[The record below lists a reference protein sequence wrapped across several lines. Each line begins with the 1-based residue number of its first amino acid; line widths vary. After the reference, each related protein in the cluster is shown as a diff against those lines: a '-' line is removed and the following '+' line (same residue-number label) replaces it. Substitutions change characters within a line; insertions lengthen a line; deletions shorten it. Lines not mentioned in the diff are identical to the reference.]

1 MPSRSLKNELAHE
14 YRADLVSRPACKPV
28 FSLYKSASAAGT
40 AVQPGIFHR
49 LAGVGVHVALSLV
62 LVAGLCTAAHA
73 QKINV
78 VYDKQLNFVQFK
90 TFAWAPHGAIAH
102 PMLAANAVGAI
113 EQELKARGLQKVNI
127 NDSPGLIIQIYG
139 SIDQD
144 STFYSNDPLYN
155 ATGGIPPFDPS
166 FSGSLLTGMYG
177 NTTVTIH
184 KGQLVVDLIDAANK
198 KLVWRGMSQ
207 QNLAMHNKNK
217 LIDQVNNTI
226 AKLFKQYPVKA
237 EG

>member
-1 MPSRSLKNELAHE
+1 MLNRLAKKSIYEDVVSGHDFSRVDEPFVSPTPGGLQPATGAHF
-14 YRADLVSRPACKPV
+14 RPFQRPA
-28 FSLYKSASAAGT
+28 
-40 AVQPGIFHR
+40 R
-49 LAGVGVHVALSLV
+49 VGVHLVLSLLLIV
-62 LVAGLCTAAHA
+62 GLGAGARA

-78 VYDKQLNFVQFK
+78 TYDKQLNFAQFK
-90 TFAWAPHGAIAH
+90 TFAWAPQGAVAH
-102 PMLAANAVGAI
+102 PMLTANVVGAI
-113 EQELKARGLQKVNI
+113 EQELKARGLQKVNV
-127 NDSPGLIIQIYG
+127 NENPGLIIQVYG
-139 SIDQD
+139 SVDQD

-207 QNLAMHNKNK
+207 QNLAAHNPNK
-217 LIDQVNNTI
+217 LISQVNNTI
-226 AKLFKQYPVKA
+226 SKMFKQYPVRV
-237 EG
+237 GS